1 MMTSLP
7 MIFAAGIDVDAIEDG
22 LAHHDCAALQD
33 ILPGVAFC
41 NFSEFSEMNKMPPEM
56 LKVFRLAQLT
66 IRYLLQ
72 SQDMLTEALQKLN
85 TDNDITHQ
93 VWQNCPKKSCTQ
105 QCSSL
110 DRNWRKC
117 QRRIWRHKHKLE
129 LWKRNV
135 DEESKPLN
143 LNR

>member
-1 MMTSLP
+1 M
-7 MIFAAGIDVDAIEDG
+7 DAIENG

-41 NFSEFSEMNKMPPEM
+41 NFSEFSEMSKMPPEM

-93 VWQNCPKKSCTQ
+93 VWQNCPKKVAA
-105 QCSSL
+105 SSHAP
-110 DRNWRKC
+110 NS
-117 QRRIWRHKHKLE
+117 QY
-129 LWKRNV
+129 NV
-135 DEESKPLN
+135 LHWMIGTGENVKEEPDGTNAIESFES
-143 LNR
+143 RV

>member
-1 MMTSLP
+1 MMSLP
-7 MIFAAGIDVDAIEDG
+7 MIFAAGIDVETIEDG

-41 NFSEFSEMNKMPPEM
+41 NPLSEFSSSEMGTMPPAPAAEM

-93 VWQNCPKKSCTQ
+93 VWQNCPKKVAA
-105 QCSSL
+105 SSHAP
-110 DRNWRKC
+110 NSHNTMFF
-117 QRRIWRHKHKLE
+117 IG
-129 LWKRNV
+129 
-135 DEESKPLN
+135 
-143 LNR
+143 